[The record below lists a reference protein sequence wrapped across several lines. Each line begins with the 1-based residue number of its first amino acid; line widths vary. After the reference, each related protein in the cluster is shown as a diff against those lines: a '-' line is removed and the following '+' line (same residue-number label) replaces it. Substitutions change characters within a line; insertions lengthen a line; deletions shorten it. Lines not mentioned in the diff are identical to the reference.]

1 MAGINSLKR
10 GYIWRVGNGQN
21 INIWEDAWIPNCAT
35 RKVVTPKG
43 GQLLTKVGD
52 LIDPASNTWD
62 EDLITQTMWPID
74 VQRILSIP
82 ISRHDMPD
90 LLLEIIRKMVYSRF
104 GLLILWSVTI
114 SMEVHND
121 ILTGWGE
128 A

>member
-1 MAGINSLKR
+1 M
-10 GYIWRVGNGQN
+10 
-21 INIWEDAWIPNCAT
+21 
-35 RKVVTPKG
+35 TPKG

-104 GLLILWSVTI
+104 GLLILWSGTI
-114 SMEVHND
+114 SMEVD
-121 ILTGWGE
+121 
-128 A
+128 